1 MTKFNFYKVNWVK
14 SWTKLKENQSLW
26 SIKGKIEE
34 IQTNDL
40 FAKSVWIQGLNLV
53 ENKGEIEEIQSLKVN

>member
-1 MTKFNFYKVNWVK
+1 MK

-53 ENKGEIEEIQSLKVN
+53 ENKGEIEEIQSLKVNWG

>member
-1 MTKFNFYKVNWVK
+1 VK

-26 SIKGKIEE
+26 SIKDKIEE
-34 IQTNDL
+34 IQTNDF
-40 FAKSVWIQGLNLV
+40 FAKGVWIQRLNFV

>member
-1 MTKFNFYKVNWVK
+1 VK

-34 IQTNDL
+34 IQTSDL